1 MQRINIKK
9 NKVMQANSV
18 FRKSKSML
26 VSRTDQRDYN
36 FIARII
42 IEKLWK
48 DSLNYGQW
56 EVMRNVEI

>member
-1 MQRINIKK
+1 
-9 NKVMQANSV
+9 MQANSV

-36 FIARII
+36 FKARII